1 MKLLGGSRVVCID
14 FKGFQPMFRLE
25 AARYRNAIP
34 RVSRLS
40 APSDLRACLRAAPGV
55 GVMAFSVNPSGGFD
69 QRHDLDTASM
79 SDFPL
84 SDGIMTL

>member
-1 MKLLGGSRVVCID
+1 
-14 FKGFQPMFRLE
+14 
-25 AARYRNAIP
+25 
-34 RVSRLS
+34 
-40 APSDLRACLRAAPGV
+40 
-55 GVMAFSVNPSGGFD
+55 MAFSVNPSGGFD